1 MSFTDTE
8 VVAKCPVLPATSSR
22 RSRVCMSFGPM
33 PSFQCD
39 VLYSLP
45 NEFDAK
51 KGQL

>member
-1 MSFTDTE
+1 MSLADTE
-8 VVAKCPVLPATSSR
+8 VVAKCPVVPTTSGR
-22 RSRVCMSFGPM
+22 RTRVCMSFGPM

-45 NEFDAK
+45 DEFDAK